1 MNMVY
6 TSNNFL
12 ATSSGG
18 SFWGLAMSASFTCF
32 TGCALLVVLRSKLG
46 AWIKSR
52 AANYASN
59 MCTNTNHLMS
69 ELLLHQDN
77 LATLIT
83 VYQIKLCPNMMLK

>member
-1 MNMVY
+1 MVY
-6 TSNNFL
+6 SSNNFL

-18 SFWGLAMSASFTCF
+18 AFWGLAMSASFTCF
-32 TGCALLVVLRSKLG
+32 TGCALLVVLRIKLG
-46 AWIKSR
+46 ACIRSK

-59 MCTNTNHLMS
+59 MCTNTHHIVS

-83 VYQIKLCPNMMLK
+83 VYQIKSCQNMTLK

>member
-6 TSNNFL
+6 SSNNFL
-12 ATSSGG
+12 ATSSSGA
-18 SFWGLAMSASFTCF
+18 FWGLAMSASFTCF
-32 TGCALLVVLRSKLG
+32 TEGALLVVLRSKLG
-46 AWIKSR
+46 AWIKSK

-59 MCTNTNHLMS
+59 MCTNTHHLVS

-83 VYQIKLCPNMMLK
+83 VNQIKLCQSMTLK

>member
-6 TSNNFL
+6 SSNNFV

-18 SFWGLAMSASFTCF
+18 AFWGLAMSASFTCF
-32 TGCALLVVLRSKLG
+32 TGCALLVVLRSKFG
-46 AWIKSR
+46 VWIKSK

-59 MCTNTNHLMS
+59 MCTNTNHLVS

-83 VYQIKLCPNMMLK
+83 VYQIKLCQNMMLK